1 MGSLDEARS
10 LLESGDFA
18 GAVQAMG
25 ELLERHPENSDLMS
39 GFYAASYWEHRQ
51 ALLTQAPAGKLSGAY
66 LLDEW
71 SAFESLLRDKK
82 LDLTPSVDS
91 AMRAVLNH
99 AARQFRHRFK
109 EGSVGS
115 EDVAALLQ
123 LSRNMM
129 RLRDYRNARDLLG
142 FALQLQPH
150 RPETMMLLG
159 ECRAL
164 VGDEEK
170 DALEY
175 EKGLGTM
182 RDAFLLN
189 NAPLDVQAYR
199 SSPASEIVGELNFR
213 FSGEE
218 KERVALWLPA
228 EWMTAVLDHP
238 HLRRLQSD
246 EILQIEEECMRLERD
261 LPTLDDRYREKAAA
275 RLCFYSLVLL
285 HSLYHHYDNEARRDE
300 LITLIG
306 RLRPGLLNRSRL
318 SEN

>member
-18 GAVQAMG
+18 GAVQALG
-25 ELLERHPENSDLMS
+25 ELLEQYPENADLMS

-51 ALLTQAPAGKLSGAY
+51 ALLTHPPAGKQPGAY

-71 SAFESLLRDKK
+71 SLFESRLRDKK

-99 AARQFRHRFK
+99 AARQFRHRFQ
-109 EGSVGS
+109 EGTVGS
-115 EDVAALLQ
+115 DDLHALLQ

-164 VGDEEK
+164 IGDIDK
-170 DALEY
+170 DTLEY

-182 RDAFLLN
+182 RDAFLLH
-189 NAPLDVQAYR
+189 NAPLEPDAYR
-199 SSPASEIVGELNFR
+199 STPASEVVAELNFR
-213 FSGEE
+213 FSGEQ
-218 KERVALWLPA
+218 KDRVALWLPA
-228 EWMTAVLDHP
+228 EWMAAVMDHP
-238 HLRRLQSD
+238 HMRRLHAE
-246 EILQIEEECMRLERD
+246 EILQIEEECLRLEKD
-261 LPTLDDRYREKAAA
+261 LPDINERYREKAKA

-285 HSLYHHYDNEARRDE
+285 HSLNHHYVDEARRDD
-300 LITLIG
+300 LISFIE
-306 RLRPGLLNRSRL
+306 RMRPGLLGRSRPH
-318 SEN
+318 E